1 MYKIII
7 MDHEFFEISQIK
19 QNNKY
24 NLGEE
29 MAQKVF
35 INEAD
40 DNEYVSDYY
49 SKLDYNL
56 HDNENKLVL
65 HMLIQNQDIQNVFNY
80 LKQQQFY
87 CHMDDLTLYIYTRR
101 LCSKPIKKSE
111 IKKILKMKQKLQ
123 NLMAVDPMPKIIKKQ
138 KSFLYF

>member
-1 MYKIII
+1 
-7 MDHEFFEISQIK
+7 MDHEFFKLSEIK

-40 DNEYVSDYY
+40 DDEYVSDYY
-49 SKLDYNL
+49 DKLNYNL
-56 HDNENKLVL
+56 DTNENKLIL
-65 HMLIQNQDIQNVFNY
+65 HMFIQNQDIQNVFNY
-80 LKQQQFY
+80 LKNQQFY
-87 CHMDDLTLYIYTRR
+87 STMDDLTLYIYSRR
-101 LCSKPIKKSE
+101 LCSKPIKKAE

-123 NLMAVDPMPKIIKKQ
+123 KIMAVDPMPKIIKKQ

>member
-1 MYKIII
+1 ME
-7 MDHEFFEISQIK
+7 HEFFGLSPIK

-24 NLGEE
+24 TLGEE

-35 INEAD
+35 I
-40 DNEYVSDYY
+40 DNDTSEDEYVSDYY
-49 SKLDYNL
+49 DKLDYNL

-80 LKQQQFY
+80 LKNQQFY
-87 CHMDDLTLYIYTRR
+87 CNMDDLTLYIYTRR
-101 LCSKPIKKSE
+101 LCNKPIKKSE
-111 IKKILKMKQKLQ
+111 IKKILKMKSKLQ

>member
-1 MYKIII
+1 ME
-7 MDHEFFEISQIK
+7 HEFFGLSPIK

-24 NLGEE
+24 ILGEE

-35 INEAD
+35 I
-40 DNEYVSDYY
+40 DNDTSEDEYVSDYY
-49 SKLDYNL
+49 DKLDYNL

-80 LKQQQFY
+80 LKNQQFY
-87 CHMDDLTLYIYTRR
+87 CNMDDLTLYIYTRR
-101 LCSKPIKKSE
+101 LCNKAIKKSE
-111 IKKILKMKQKLQ
+111 IKKILKMKSKLQ

>member
-1 MYKIII
+1 ME
-7 MDHEFFEISQIK
+7 HEFFGLSPIK

-24 NLGEE
+24 ELGEQ

-40 DNEYVSDYY
+40 DNEYISDYY
-49 SKLDYNL
+49 DKLDYNL

-80 LKQQQFY
+80 LKNQQFY

-101 LCSKPIKKSE
+101 LCNKPIKKSE
-111 IKKILKMKQKLQ
+111 IKKILKMKSKLQ
-123 NLMAVDPMPKIIKKQ
+123 KILEADPMPKIIKKQ

>member
-1 MYKIII
+1 
-7 MDHEFFEISQIK
+7 MDHEFFELSQIK

-49 SKLDYNL
+49 DKLDYNL
-56 HDNENKLVL
+56 HNNENKLIL
-65 HMLIQNQDIQNVFNY
+65 HMFIYNQDVTNVFNY
-80 LKQQQFY
+80 LKNQQFY
-87 CHMDDLTLYIYTRR
+87 SNMDDLTLYIYTRR
-101 LCSKPIKKSE
+101 LCNKPIKKSE
-111 IKKILKMKQKLQ
+111 IKKILKMKSKLQ
-123 NLMAVDPMPKIIKKQ
+123 KIMEADPMPKIIKKQ

>member
-1 MYKIII
+1 

>member
-1 MYKIII
+1 ME
-7 MDHEFFEISQIK
+7 HEFFGLSPIK

-24 NLGEE
+24 ELGEQ

-35 INEAD
+35 IDNEAD

-49 SKLDYNL
+49 DKLDYNL

-87 CHMDDLTLYIYTRR
+87 RNMDDLTLYIYTRR
-101 LCSKPIKKSE
+101 LCNKAIKKAE
-111 IKKILKMKQKLQ
+111 IKKILKMKSKLQ

>member
-1 MYKIII
+1 ME
-7 MDHEFFEISQIK
+7 HEFFGLSPIK

-24 NLGEE
+24 ELGEQ

-35 INEAD
+35 IDNEAD

-49 SKLDYNL
+49 DKLDYNL

-87 CHMDDLTLYIYTRR
+87 ATMDDLTLYIYSRR
-101 LCSKPIKKSE
+101 LCNKPIKKVE
-111 IKKILKMKQKLQ
+111 IKKILKTKSKLQ
-123 NLMAVDPMPKIIKKQ
+123 KIMEADPMPKIIKKQ

>member
-1 MYKIII
+1 
-7 MDHEFFEISQIK
+7 MDHEFFELSQIK

-49 SKLDYNL
+49 DKLDYNL

-80 LKQQQFY
+80 LKNQQFY
-87 CHMDDLTLYIYTRR
+87 CNMDDLTLYIYTRR
-101 LCSKPIKKSE
+101 LCNKPIKKSE
-111 IKKILKMKQKLQ
+111 IKKILKMKSKLTKI
-123 NLMAVDPMPKIIKKQ
+123 LEADPMPKIIKKQ

>member
-1 MYKIII
+1 
-7 MDHEFFEISQIK
+7 MDHEFFELSPIR

-24 NLGEE
+24 TLGEE

-35 INEAD
+35 I
-40 DNEYVSDYY
+40 DNDTSEDEYVSDYY
-49 SKLDYNL
+49 DKLDYNL

-80 LKQQQFY
+80 LKNQQFY
-87 CHMDDLTLYIYTRR
+87 CNMDDLTLYIYTRR
-101 LCSKPIKKSE
+101 LCNKPIKKSE
-111 IKKILKMKQKLQ
+111 IKKILKMKSKLTKI
-123 NLMAVDPMPKIIKKQ
+123 LEADPMPKIIKKQ

>member
-1 MYKIII
+1 
-7 MDHEFFEISQIK
+7 MDHEFFKLSEIK

-24 NLGEE
+24 TLGEE

-40 DNEYVSDYY
+40 DDEYVSDYY
-49 SKLDYNL
+49 SKLDYSLQN
-56 HDNENKLVL
+56 NENKLIL
-65 HMLIQNQDIQNVFNY
+65 HMFIQNQDIQNVFNY

-87 CHMDDLTLYIYTRR
+87 RHMDDLTLYIYSRR
-101 LCSKPIKKSE
+101 LCSKPIKKVE
-111 IKKILKMKQKLQ
+111 IKKILKTKSKLQ
-123 NLMAVDPMPKIIKKQ
+123 KIMEADPMPKIIKKQ

>member
-1 MYKIII
+1 ME
-7 MDHEFFEISQIK
+7 HEFFGLSPIK

-24 NLGEE
+24 ELGQEL
-29 MAQKVF
+29 AQKVF
-35 INEAD
+35 I
-40 DNEYVSDYY
+40 DNDTSEDEYVSDYY
-49 SKLDYNL
+49 DKLDYNL

-87 CHMDDLTLYIYTRR
+87 SNMDDLTLYIYTRR
-101 LCSKPIKKSE
+101 LCSKPIKKAE
-111 IKKILKMKQKLQ
+111 IKRILKMKQKLQ
-123 NLMAVDPMPKIIKKQ
+123 KIMEADPMPKIIKKQ

>member
-1 MYKIII
+1 ME
-7 MDHEFFEISQIK
+7 HEFFGLSPIK

-24 NLGEE
+24 ILGEE

-35 INEAD
+35 I
-40 DNEYVSDYY
+40 DNDTSEDEYVSDYY
-49 SKLDYNL
+49 DKLDYNL

-65 HMLIQNQDIQNVFNY
+65 HMLIQNQDVTNVFNY
-80 LKQQQFY
+80 LKNQQFY
-87 CHMDDLTLYIYTRR
+87 SNMDDLTLYIYSRR
-101 LCSKPIKKSE
+101 LCNLPIKKSE
-111 IKKILKMKQKLQ
+111 IKKILKTKSKLQ

>member
-1 MYKIII
+1 ME
-7 MDHEFFEISQIK
+7 HEFFGLSPIK

-24 NLGEE
+24 ELGEQ

-35 INEAD
+35 IDNEAD

-49 SKLDYNL
+49 DKLDYNL

-87 CHMDDLTLYIYTRR
+87 RNMDDLTLYIYTRR
-101 LCSKPIKKSE
+101 LCNKAIKKAE

>member
-1 MYKIII
+1 
-7 MDHEFFEISQIK
+7 MDQHEFFGLSHIK

-24 NLGEE
+24 ELGE
-29 MAQKVF
+29 ALSQKVF

-49 SKLDYNL
+49 DKLDYNL

-80 LKQQQFY
+80 LKNQQFY
-87 CHMDDLTLYIYTRR
+87 SNMDDLTLYIYTRR
-101 LCSKPIKKSE
+101 LCNKPIKKSE

-123 NLMAVDPMPKIIKKQ
+123 KIMEADPMPKIIKKQ

>member
-1 MYKIII
+1 
-7 MDHEFFEISQIK
+7 MDQHEFFGLSPIK

-24 NLGEE
+24 ELGQEL
-29 MAQKVF
+29 AQKVF

-40 DNEYVSDYY
+40 DDEDITDYY
-49 SKLDYNL
+49 SKLDYSIHN
-56 HDNENKLVL
+56 NENKLVL

-87 CHMDDLTLYIYTRR
+87 SNMDDLTLYIYTRR
-101 LCSKPIKKSE
+101 LCSKPIKKAE
-111 IKKILKMKQKLQ
+111 IKRILKMKQKLQ
-123 NLMAVDPMPKIIKKQ
+123 KIMEADPMPKIIKKQ

>member
-1 MYKIII
+1 

-111 IKKILKMKQKLQ
+111 IKKILKMKQKLTQ
-123 NLMAVDPMPKIIKKQ
+123 LMAVDPMPKIIKKQ

>member
-1 MYKIII
+1 
-7 MDHEFFEISQIK
+7 MDHEFFELSSIK

-24 NLGEE
+24 TLGEE

-35 INEAD
+35 I
-40 DNEYVSDYY
+40 DNDTSEDEYVSDYY
-49 SKLDYNL
+49 DKLDYNL

-80 LKQQQFY
+80 LKNQQFY
-87 CHMDDLTLYIYTRR
+87 CNMDDLTLYIYTRR
-101 LCSKPIKKSE
+101 LCNKPIKKSE
-111 IKKILKMKQKLQ
+111 IKKILKMKSKLQ
-123 NLMAVDPMPKIIKKQ
+123 KILEADPMPKIIKKQ